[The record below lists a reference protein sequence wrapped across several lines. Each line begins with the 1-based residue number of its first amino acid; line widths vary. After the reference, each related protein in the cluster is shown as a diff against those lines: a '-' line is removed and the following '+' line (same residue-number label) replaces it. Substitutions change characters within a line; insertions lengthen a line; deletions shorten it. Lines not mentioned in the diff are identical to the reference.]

1 VKRPSRRA
9 RLGFGAFV
17 VAGLAVA
24 LVLAFLVS
32 PSASGDP
39 DGLDKVASDTGF
51 AATETDHALDDAPTA
66 GYEVRGVDNHRTSTG
81 LAGVI
86 GVTVTFAVAGGIMLV
101 VRRARRTGP
110 AQAVPRQA
118 GGQ

>member
-1 VKRPSRRA
+1 MKPPGRRA

-24 LVLAFLVS
+24 LVLAFFVS

-51 AATETDHALDDAPTA
+51 AATETDHAADDAPTA
-66 GYEVRGVDNHRTSTG
+66 GYEVRGVDNDRMSTG

-86 GVTVTFAVAGGIMLV
+86 GVAVTFAVAGGVMLV
-101 VRRARRTGP
+101 VRRTRRTSSVR
-110 AQAVPRQA
+110 AVPNQ
-118 GGQ
+118 

>member
-24 LVLAFLVS
+24 LVLAFFVS
-32 PSASGDP
+32 PSASDDP
-39 DGLDKVASDTGF
+39 DGLNKVASDTGI

-66 GYEVRGVDNHRTSTG
+66 GYEVRGVDNDRMSTG

-86 GVTVTFAVAGGIMLV
+86 GVAVTFAVAGGVMLV
-101 VRRARRTGP
+101 VRRARRKGP
-110 AQAVPRQA
+110 ARAVPH
-118 GGQ
+118 

>member
-1 VKRPSRRA
+1 MKRPSRRA

-24 LVLAFLVS
+24 LALAFFVS

-39 DGLDKVASDTGF
+39 DGLNKVASDTGIG
-51 AATETDHALDDAPTA
+51 AAETDHALDDAPTA
-66 GYEVRGVDNHRTSTG
+66 GYEVRGVDNDRMSTG
-81 LAGVI
+81 VAGVI
-86 GVTVTFAVAGGIMLV
+86 GVAVTFAVAGGVMLV

-110 AQAVPRQA
+110 AEAVRH
-118 GGQ
+118 